1 MRMIG
6 LRKVALVG
14 VRNMWLGGKSE
25 RFSEKRK
32 EE

>member
-1 MRMIG
+1 MRVIA

-14 VRNMWLGGKSE
+14 VRNMCGGGKSE